1 MELPVM
7 IYRIVSVDSGLR
19 YDYSSGCHQVL
30 FEITM
35 GGKRLY
41 GAIRWFYSGEQ
52 GNQWLTKPSFTFHNI
67 SASVGF
73 HKEFEAEL
81 NWYANISLA
90 NENPN
95 PSEFFSD
102 GLPFYRDY
110 RVG

>member
-1 MELPVM
+1 MPP
-7 IYRIVSVDSGLR
+7 S
-19 YDYSSGCHQVL
+19 

-52 GNQWLTKPSFTFHNI
+52 GNWLTKPSFTFHNI

-81 NWYANISLA
+81 NWYANISLLPR
-90 NENPN
+90 EPKSFRVFLTDYIIL
-95 PSEFFSD
+95 P
-102 GLPFYRDY
+102 GLFELGDLALQRTSS
-110 RVG
+110 